1 MSEAVFQKQDLKVFT
16 AGFAGFFGIGSVISF
31 GLDISKLICDSIF

>member
-16 AGFAGFFGIGSVISF
+16 AGFGLLVSL
-31 GLDISKLICDSIF
+31 GLDRLFLSDWIYQK